1 MHVCFYVCVLTDLQ
15 TNIHLERNK
24 TYGLL
29 PSGDSNGLPHMMD
42 DADSDVPNHQAPTPP
57 IGAAVPAFPPATRA
71 VQPPV
76 VRPRQP
82 LSKTGI
88 AGIKGVT
95 DSVWDDPDIPDGKT
109 TCHIPDN
116 LTEITIN
123 LLKTFGRD
131 RRSPLSGTS
140 VQRFGGILLT

>member
-1 MHVCFYVCVLTDLQ
+1 MFVFFVAVLADFQ
-15 TNIHLERNK
+15 TNFQLERNK

-29 PSGDSNGLPHMMD
+29 PPGDSNGLPPHMMD

-57 IGAAVPAFPPATRA
+57 IGAAAPAFPPVATRV

-95 DSVWDDPDIPDGKT
+95 DSVWDDPDIPDGKNRYVS
-109 TCHIPDN
+109 HPEN
-116 LTEITIN
+116 F
-123 LLKTFGRD
+123 LKLPF
-131 RRSPLSGTS
+131 SI
-140 VQRFGGILLT
+140 ILLCYPRVFSIQNILAEII